1 MTKQILPKVFA
12 WMCFGLL
19 VTFLTGYV
27 LSLNPTAVIN
37 MASSFGGWGLLILA
51 IIEIGL
57 VIFTY
62 CQIIIS
68 TLCICQ
74 WLNIF
79 KYLLSLWNNLS
90 LICVPNHINSICF
103 ICYYWCHNKNGSN
116 QNRNIS
122 IYGLNRSC
130 DLYDY

>member
-57 VIFTY
+57 VIF
-62 CQIIIS
+62 
-68 TLCICQ
+68 
-74 WLNIF
+74 
-79 KYLLSLWNNLS
+79 LSARITKMSPLTAKLS
-90 LICVPNHINSICF
+90 FYFMHLSVA
-103 ICYYWCHNKNGSN
+103 
-116 QNRNIS
+116 
-122 IYGLNRSC
+122 
-130 DLYDY
+130 

>member
-12 WMCFGLL
+12 WMCLGLL

-57 VIFTY
+57 FL
-62 CQIIIS
+62 IS
-68 TLCICQ
+68 
-74 WLNIF
+74 
-79 KYLLSLWNNLS
+79 
-90 LICVPNHINSICF
+90 
-103 ICYYWCHNKNGSN
+103 SN
-116 QNRNIS
+116 
-122 IYGLNRSC
+122 Y
-130 DLYDY
+130 